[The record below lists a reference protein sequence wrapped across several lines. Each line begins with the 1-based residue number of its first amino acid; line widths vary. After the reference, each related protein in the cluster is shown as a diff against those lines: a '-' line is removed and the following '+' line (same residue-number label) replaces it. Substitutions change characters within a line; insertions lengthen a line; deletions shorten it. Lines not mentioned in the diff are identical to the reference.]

1 MDIFTQYKENVD
13 YIGLFSIEWE
23 NYIEEKDRLI
33 RASVGT
39 WGGRAPYSPLT
50 SNIFFLNNWQ
60 L

>member
-1 MDIFTQYKENVD
+1 MDIFTQYKETVD

-50 SNIFFLNNWQ
+50 SNIFFFE
-60 L
+60 